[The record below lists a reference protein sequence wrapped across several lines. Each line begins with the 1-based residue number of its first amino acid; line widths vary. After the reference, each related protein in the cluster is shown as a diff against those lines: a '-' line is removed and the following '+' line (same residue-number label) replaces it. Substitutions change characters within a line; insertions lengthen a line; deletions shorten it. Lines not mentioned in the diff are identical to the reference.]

1 MLLASSADVTA
12 PEKVVLSSAQHDL
25 IVFSIVVAG
34 FALFAHFLYNWNSM
48 GEVSSRYRPAVLASL
63 CIAGVATLSYLML
76 FLMVDSGYD
85 YSAGSYVPNPEAL
98 SSITSRYM
106 DWAVT
111 VPLLMAELLAVCTL
125 VGRKLA
131 GTRAV
136 VMAAAFAMIVTGY
149 LGDQVFKQGESTFWL
164 WLWWGISMACFV
176 VIYVV
181 LVPAVVTS
189 VRSLPED
196 VGRGLSQAATVLL
209 SVFFVYPIVYLIPIF
224 FDGGWWT
231 TTIHVAF
238 SAADVIA
245 KVGFG
250 MLVHK
255 VAKLRTAADVA
266 AGDET
271 HPEPVWVNSVHHSD
285 GVQPAQRP
293 FEEWPHRRGDAHRVA
308 GAHGATAPSSTGNRV
323 EDTADRGP
331 RH

>member
-1 MLLASSADVTA
+1 MLLVASADVTA
-12 PEKVVLSSAQHDL
+12 PEKIVLSSAQHDL
-25 IVFSIVVAG
+25 IVFSIVAAG
-34 FALFAHFLYNWNSM
+34 FALLTHFLYNWASM

-63 CIAGVATLSYLML
+63 CIAGVATVSYLL
-76 FLMVDSGYD
+76 VFLKVDGGYD
-85 YSAGSYVPNPEAL
+85 YSGGGYVPNPEAL

-136 VMAAAFAMIVTGY
+136 AMAAAFAMIVTGY
-149 LGDQVFKQGESTFWL
+149 LGDQVFREGESTFWL

-176 VIYVV
+176 LIYVV

-189 VRSLPED
+189 VRSLPQD
-196 VGRGLSQAATVLL
+196 AGRGLGQAATVLL

-231 TTIHVAF
+231 TTIHVSL

-250 MLVHK
+250 MLIHK
-255 VAKLRTAADVA
+255 VAKLRTAADVT
-266 AGDET
+266 AGEET

-285 GVQPAQRP
+285 GVQPVQRP
-293 FEEWPHRRGDAHRVA
+293 LEELPRPRGDVH
-308 GAHGATAPSSTGNRV
+308 
-323 EDTADRGP
+323 
-331 RH
+331 

>member
-1 MLLASSADVTA
+1 MLLAASADVTA
-12 PEKVVLSSAQHDL
+12 PERVVLSSAQHDL
-25 IVFSIVVAG
+25 IVFGIVVAG
-34 FALFAHFLYNWNSM
+34 FALVAQLLYSWTSL

-63 CIAGVATLSYLML
+63 CIAGVASLSYLMV
-76 FLMVDSGYD
+76 FLQVHSGYD
-85 YSAGSYVPNPEAL
+85 YSGGSYVPNSEAL
-98 SSITSRYM
+98 STITSRYM

-125 VGRKLA
+125 VGRRLA
-131 GTRAV
+131 RTRAV

-149 LGDQVFKQGESTFWL
+149 LGDQVFKEGEDTFWL
-164 WLWWGISMACFV
+164 WLWWGVSMACFV

-181 LVPAVVTS
+181 LVPAVVSS
-189 VRSLPED
+189 VRSLPAD
-196 VGRGLSQAATVLL
+196 VGRGLGQAATVLL
-209 SVFFVYPIVYLIPIF
+209 SVFFVYPVVYLIPIF

-250 MLVHK
+250 MLIHK

-271 HPEPVWVNSVHHSD
+271 HPESVWVNSVHHSD
-285 GVQPAQRP
+285 GVSPPARP
-293 FEEWPHRRGDAHRVA
+293 AA
-308 GAHGATAPSSTGNRV
+308 G
-323 EDTADRGP
+323 
-331 RH
+331 